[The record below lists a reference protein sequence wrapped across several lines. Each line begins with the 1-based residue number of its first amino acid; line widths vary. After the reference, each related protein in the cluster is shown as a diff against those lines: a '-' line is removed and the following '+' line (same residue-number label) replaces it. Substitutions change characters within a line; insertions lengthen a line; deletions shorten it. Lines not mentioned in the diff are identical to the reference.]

1 MSSLQVIFQY
11 LGSAPGVVIMEME
24 RVQRLN
30 SVLRMFQLSYHCFGA
45 WAFFFLDAKP

>member
-11 LGSAPGVVIMEME
+11 LGSAPGVVMEME
-24 RVQRLN
+24 RVQRPN
-30 SVLRMFQLSYHCFGA
+30 SALRMFQLSYHCFRA